1 VGFSP
6 KEIPRPR
13 GPNFLA
19 SPRILKGGSW
29 FLMAPSYTIS
39 LFDQRPDQGPR
50 PTSIAASFVLHTLA
64 IAVVWFAVTYRPPYA
79 RVATDHLP
87 VRELDLNIPD
97 DMRTPPRIHAPA
109 ASAGAHSPASQ
120 GKPSPSDPA
129 LREVAQAQPGPQTL
143 IQPDVE
149 HPITLPEQIPVPQ
162 VAIWQPSAVPVK
174 KIVPAL
180 PQKPAPSE
188 VKPSVESPNQELTL
202 ADVKISSTFHP
213 TPKPIVA
220 ASTTSPVTVHAP
232 PQPPVPL
239 STTSLTAKPPTPA
252 ALLSMSNLRMKE
264 GVAILPPVNE
274 SVVVK
279 SPGTLTGQSK
289 DAATPGKD
297 NASTKPGQGGSSTGP
312 AGNPNANSHN
322 TTPGPGLA
330 FKISGPGISA
340 PNGKSDAPEP
350 EADAGPADVDSNQL
364 STTAVNV
371 TKDGRFSSIIVGN
384 SLQDEYPEI
393 GGVWNGRV
401 VYTVYLHVGLAR
413 SWVLQYSLVRA
424 PEETQTGPA
433 SAIEAP
439 WPYTIVRPNLDPGSI
454 DADALMIHGFV
465 NQSGHFETLSMVFP
479 QAFPQ
484 AQFVIAALEKWQFR
498 AAVQG
503 GQPARVEVLLII
515 PEQSE

>member
-6 KEIPRPR
+6 KEISRLR
-13 GPNFLA
+13 GPKVIA
-19 SPRILKGGSW
+19 SPENLEGGSLL
-29 FLMAPSYTIS
+29 LMAPSYTIS
-39 LFDQRPDQGPR
+39 LFDQRPDQGQR
-50 PTSIAASFVLHTLA
+50 PTSVAASFVLHTVA
-64 IAVVWFAVTYRPPYA
+64 IAVVWFAVTYRPPFT
-79 RVATDHLP
+79 RVATDRLP

-97 DMRTPPRIHAPA
+97 EMRTPPRIHAPA
-109 ASAGAHSPASQ
+109 ASAGAHAPASQ
-120 GKPSPSDPA
+120 GKPSPSEPA

-149 HPITLPEQIPVPQ
+149 HPVTLPEQIPVPQ
-162 VAIWQPSAVPVK
+162 VAIWQASKVPVK

-188 VKPSVESPNQELTL
+188 VKPSVESPNEELTL

-220 ASTTSPVTVHAP
+220 ASTTSPVAIQAP

-239 STTSLTAKPPTPA
+239 ATTSLTAKPPTPA
-252 ALLSMSNLRMKE
+252 ALLSLSNLRMKE

-279 SPGTLTGQSK
+279 SPGSLTGQSK

-297 NASTKPGQGGSSTGP
+297 NASIKPGQGGSNVGP
-312 AGNPNANSHN
+312 AGNPNSHN
-322 TTPGPGLA
+322 STPGPGLA
-330 FKISGPGISA
+330 FKISGPGLGPPSS
-340 PNGKSDAPEP
+340 KSDGPEP
-350 EADAGPADVDSNQL
+350 QAGTGPADLDSNQL

-371 TKDGRFSSIIVGN
+371 PKDGRFSSIIVGN

-413 SWVLQYSLVRA
+413 SWVLQYSLVHS
-424 PEETQTGPA
+424 PEA
-433 SAIEAP
+433 SQSGAGSTIEAP
-439 WPYTIVRPNLDPGSI
+439 WPYTIVRPNLDPGSL

-465 NQSGHFETLSMVFP
+465 NQSGHFEALSMVFP

-498 AAVQG
+498 AAMQG
-503 GQPARVEVLLII
+503 GQSARVEVLLII

>member
-1 VGFSP
+1 
-6 KEIPRPR
+6 
-13 GPNFLA
+13 
-19 SPRILKGGSW
+19 
-29 FLMAPSYTIS
+29 MAPSHTIS

-50 PTSIAASFVLHTLA
+50 PTPIAASLVLHTLV
-64 IAVVWFAVTYRPPYA
+64 IAVVWFAVTYRPPFT

-97 DMRTPPRIHAPA
+97 DMRIPPRVPAPA
-109 ASAGAHSPASQ
+109 ASAGAHAPASQ
-120 GKPSPSDPA
+120 GKPSPSEPA
-129 LREVAQAQPGPQTL
+129 LREVAQAPPGPQTL

-162 VAIWQPSAVPVK
+162 VAIWQPSKVPVK

-239 STTSLTAKPPTPA
+239 ATTSLTAKPPTPA
-252 ALLSMSNLRMKE
+252 ALLSLSNLRMKE

-279 SPGTLTGQSK
+279 SPGSLTGQSK
-289 DAATPGKD
+289 DAASPGKD
-297 NASTKPGQGGSSTGP
+297 NASAKPGQGGQSAGP

-322 TTPGPGLA
+322 TGPGPGLA
-330 FKISGPGISA
+330 FKISGPGLGPS
-340 PNGKSDAPEP
+340 NGKSDAPEP
-350 EADAGPADVDSNQL
+350 QAGTGPADLESNQL
-364 STTAVNV
+364 STTVVNV
-371 TKDGRFSSIIVGN
+371 SRDGRFSSTIVGN
-384 SLQDEYPEI
+384 SLQDQYPEI
-393 GGVWNGRV
+393 GEVWNGRV

-413 SWVLQYSLVRA
+413 SWVLQYSLARVPDEA
-424 PEETQTGPA
+424 QSGPV
-433 SAIEAP
+433 SAIDAP
-439 WPYTIVRPNLDPGSI
+439 WPYDIVRPNLDPGSI

-465 NQSGHFETLSMVFP
+465 NQSGHFEALSMVFP

-498 AAVQG
+498 PAMQG
-503 GQPARVEVLLII
+503 GQSTKVEVLLII

>member
-6 KEIPRPR
+6 KEISRPR
-13 GPNFLA
+13 APEFIA
-19 SPRILKGGSW
+19 SSKNLKGGSQL
-29 FLMAPSYTIS
+29 LMAPSYTIS
-39 LFDQRPDQGPR
+39 LFNQRPDQGPR
-50 PTSIAASFVLHTLA
+50 PTSVAASFVLHTFV

-79 RVATDHLP
+79 RIATDHLP

-97 DMRTPPRIHAPA
+97 DMRTPPRIPAPA
-109 ASAGAHSPASQ
+109 ASAGAHAPASQ

-149 HPITLPEQIPVPQ
+149 HPVTLPEQIPVPQ
-162 VAIWQPSAVPVK
+162 VAIWQPSKVPVK

-213 TPKPIVA
+213 TPKPIVV
-220 ASTTSPVTVHAP
+220 ASTTSPVTIHAP

-239 STTSLTAKPPTPA
+239 ATTSQTAKPPTPA
-252 ALLSMSNLRMKE
+252 ALLSLSNLRMKE
-264 GVAILPPVNE
+264 GIAVLPPVNE

-279 SPGTLTGQSK
+279 SPGTLAGQSK
-289 DAATPGKD
+289 DAASPGKD
-297 NASTKPGQGGSSTGP
+297 NASTKPGQGGSSAGP
-312 AGNPNANSHN
+312 AGNPNSQNSS
-322 TTPGPGLA
+322 PGPGLA
-330 FKISGPGISA
+330 FKISGPGLGPSSS
-340 PNGKSDAPEP
+340 KSDGPEP
-350 EADAGPADVDSNQL
+350 QAGTGPADIDSNQL
-364 STTAVNV
+364 STTTVNV
-371 TKDGRFSSIIVGN
+371 PRDGRFSSIIVGN
-384 SLQDEYPEI
+384 SLQDQYPEI

-413 SWVLQYSLVRA
+413 SWVLQYSLAHASEA
-424 PEETQTGPA
+424 PQSGPV

-439 WPYTIVRPNLDPGSI
+439 WPFSIVRPNLDPGSL

-465 NQSGHFETLSMVFP
+465 NQAGHFEALNMVFP

-498 AAVQG
+498 PAMQG
-503 GQPARVEVLLII
+503 GQSARVEVLLII